1 MDEHSKND
9 YSKDGWLMSFYSM
22 SFHKMGEYSRGFH
35 SMGEYSMRFHSMDGY
50 SKGFHSM
57 SPCAT
62 SFHSTGFEWKHG
74 DSMRFHSVHSGS
86 SPHWPSS
93 NGSKSSTLS
102 TPGLSPH
109 CAARSPPA
117 PRPRD
122 ARAADARPAYL
133 AAPPRRYVDSDANT
147 SLQNEHGH
155 TFSRSLSDGSTFYT
169 RPICARSLASR
180 RCATT

>member
-22 SFHKMGEYSRGFH
+22 SFHK
-35 SMGEYSMRFHSMDGY
+35 MGEYSMRFHSMDGY

-86 SPHWPSS
+86 SPH
-93 NGSKSSTLS
+93 
-102 TPGLSPH
+102 
-109 CAARSPPA
+109 
-117 PRPRD
+117 
-122 ARAADARPAYL
+122 
-133 AAPPRRYVDSDANT
+133 
-147 SLQNEHGH
+147 
-155 TFSRSLSDGSTFYT
+155 
-169 RPICARSLASR
+169 
-180 RCATT
+180 